1 MGSIGV
7 DKIFCVYDVK
17 ISNSYIYL
25 ESTIHKISATLR
37 LSRHSQSDMLEIR
50 NDISLKMSLA

>member
-7 DKIFCVYDVK
+7 DKILCVYDAK
-17 ISNSYIYL
+17 ISLSYMYL
-25 ESTIHKISATLR
+25 ESIIQKISATLR
-37 LSRHSQSDMLEIR
+37 LSRDSQSDKLEIR